1 MQARD
6 GVEGVFGDG
15 AALSG
20 GVPGGV
26 QCLLEGEHVVA
37 VIAQVE
43 VAVQR
48 QRTLQYED
56 GVGTNDA
63 DEVTGLEHVAGLL
76 VLVDEHRLT
85 VGARANRGGL
95 SGLGGSGNGEA
106 LADGSFFNLR
116 PDRNHGFRLHG
127 RVGARG
133 GVAGAQVEGQH
144 ERADGEDS
152 QQQEHAGS
160 GDALAEA
167 VPAVLVFRVS
177 GHGGVFLN
185 CVSAVYFSALYF
197 VALSF
202 SAPVYWCSRTY
213 CLNFSS
219 RSRSALRSCSSCA
232 WYLRMSGIWYCA
244 SRS

>member
-48 QRTLQYED
+48 QRPLQHED
-56 GVGTNDA
+56 GVGANDA
-63 DEVTGLEHVAGLL
+63 DEVTGFEHVTGLL
-76 VLVDEHRLT
+76 VLVDEHRFT

-95 SGLGGSGNGEA
+95 SSLGGSGNGET
-106 LADGSFFNLR
+106 LADGAFFNLR
-116 PDRNHGFRLHG
+116 PDRDHGFRLYG
-127 RVGARG
+127 RVGSG
-133 GVAGAQVEGQH
+133 GCVAGAQVEGQH
-144 ERADGEDS
+144 ERADGEDCE
-152 QQQEHAGS
+152 QQEHAGS
-160 GDALAEA
+160 GDALAKA

-185 CVSAVYFSALYF
+185 CVSAVYFSALPI
-197 VALSF
+197 S
-202 SAPVYWCSRTY
+202 
-213 CLNFSS
+213 
-219 RSRSALRSCSSCA
+219 
-232 WYLRMSGIWYCA
+232 
-244 SRS
+244 